1 MNLKT
6 GIAALMLATAP
17 IAGHAQQTVKAAAK
31 NDSIVKVVKQTAHKA
46 DTVGFHQAQKMIG
59 AAKKAPKGMVTVTR
73 EQGKFVGKVTPQGLN
88 GDLTY
93 RTSSHMI
100 PDPTK
105 NPIKVTY
112 GANYVNAQ
120 NLPKGAAEL
129 NATVTK
135 GKAVIKAETYLGKAL
150 NDVSGGLK
158 LKTAYNYPLGAGF
171 SVGPQANLHTNL
183 SKIANDAK
191 GAFAPEVKVGAQFKH
206 EFNNGLKVGLE
217 ADGGAAARLRYN
229 NRATSVGKMVGTY
242 NAEASVGL
250 KDVDLV
256 VSAGKDVHMGENV
269 KAGLRYNF

>member
-46 DTVGFHQAQKMIG
+46 DTIGFHQAQKMMG

-93 RTSSHMI
+93 QTSSRMI
-100 PDPTK
+100 ADPTK

-112 GANYVNAQ
+112 GANYLNAQ
-120 NLPKGAAEL
+120 NLPKGAAEM
-129 NATVTK
+129 NATVK
-135 GKAVIKAETYLGKAL
+135 RGKAAIKGEVYLGKAE

-158 LKTAYNYPLGAGF
+158 LKTSYNYPLGSGF

-183 SKIANDAK
+183 SKISNDAK
-191 GAFAPEVKVGAQFKH
+191 GAFAPELGAGVQFNHEFQSGVKVGA
-206 EFNNGLKVGLE
+206 E
-217 ADGGAAARLRYN
+217 ANVGAAARLGYN
-229 NRATSVGKMVGTY
+229 NRATDVSKITETFNG
-242 NAEASVGL
+242 EASVGY

-256 VSAGKDVHMGENV
+256 VSGGRDVHMGDHV
-269 KAGLRYNF
+269 KAGLRFNF